1 MCCARRCSSFACSRQ
16 QAPEPPPSK
25 VTVAHPIERELT
37 DWDEY
42 TARLEAVDSVEVRAR
57 VSGYLESV
65 HFREGSL
72 VKKGDLLFQID
83 PRPYEAQLHRA
94 QGDLELAKSR
104 VNLAQKNLA
113 RAAFL
118 IKSQAMSKEEAETRA
133 ALVRQAEAG
142 VAAAQAAVDAA
153 KLDVEF
159 TRITAPV
166 SGRVSRKFVTEGN
179 LINGGIG
186 TQGTL
191 LTTIVSL
198 DPLYVYFEANERD
211 YLKYVRLAKS
221 GARPS
226 SRDFKNP
233 VWVGTADE
241 QGFPHEG
248 YMDFVDNQIDRGTGT
263 IQGRGIVPN
272 PDGLLAPG
280 LFVRLRLIGSGK
292 YRAAADPRRSDPERP
307 GAEVRLGGRRPE
319 PRPLPPDHDRD
330 PARRPA
336 RGERG
341 ADAGRS
347 RHHQRRAARAPG
359 RRRRAGGEDHRGR
372 RRTTARSRRDAGCRM
387 NVSRF
392 FIDRPIFAAVIS
404 IVTVI
409 VGIIAYRSLPVAQYP
424 DVVPPTIVVT
434 ATYPGAPPE
443 VIADT
448 VATPIEQEV
457 NGVEDMLYM
466 SSQSTTDGQMPLT
479 ITFKLGTD
487 LDKAQVLVQNRVA
500 IAEPRLPE
508 DVRRLGVTTIKSSP
522 DLLMVVHLLSP
533 DGRYDQLYIGN
544 YALIQMRD
552 ALARVD
558 GVGQRHRCSGCAST
572 ACASGSIP
580 NAWRTSTSPRATS

>member
-1 MCCARRCSSFACSRQ
+1 VIRSRYLALCAATLVVVACGRQ

-94 QGDLELAKSR
+94 QGDLEQANSR

-113 RAAFL
+113 RVAYL
-118 IKSQAMSKEEAETRA
+118 MKSQAMSKEEAETRE
-133 ALVRQAEAG
+133 ALVRQAVAG

-211 YLKYVRLAKS
+211 YLKYVRMAKS

-263 IQGRGIVPN
+263 IQGRGIVSN

-280 LFVRLRLIGSGK
+280 LFVRLRLIGSNK
-292 YRAAADPRRSDPERP
+292 YRAVLIPDEAIQSDQ
-307 GAEVRLGGRRPE
+307 AQKFVW
-319 PRPLPPDHDRD
+319 
-330 PARRPA
+330 
-336 RGERG
+336 
-341 ADAGRS
+341 
-347 RHHQRRAARAPG
+347 
-359 RRRRAGGEDHRGR
+359 
-372 RRTTARSRRDAGCRM
+372 
-387 NVSRF
+387 V
-392 FIDRPIFAAVIS
+392 ID
-404 IVTVI
+404 
-409 VGIIAYRSLPVAQYP
+409 
-424 DVVPPTIVVT
+424 D
-434 ATYPGAPPE
+434 
-443 VIADT
+443 
-448 VATPIEQEV
+448 
-457 NGVEDMLYM
+457 
-466 SSQSTTDGQMPLT
+466 
-479 ITFKLGTD
+479 
-487 LDKAQVLVQNRVA
+487 QNRVRYRQITIGTLHDGLRVVSEGLTPA
-500 IAEPRLPE
+500 DRVIISGVQRARPDAVVEPEEKIIPPPS
-508 DVRRLGVTTIKSSP
+508 D
-522 DLLMVVHLLSP
+522 
-533 DGRYDQLYIGN
+533 DGAQP
-544 YALIQMRD
+544 
-552 ALARVD
+552 ARAAA
-558 GVGQRHRCSGCAST
+558 G
-572 ACASGSIP
+572 
-580 NAWRTSTSPRATS
+580 

>member
-1 MCCARRCSSFACSRQ
+1 VLCAAVLVVACSRQ

-72 VKKGDLLFQID
+72 IKKGDLLFQID

-94 QGDLELAKSR
+94 QGDLEQANSR

-113 RAAFL
+113 RVAFL
-118 IKSQAMSKEEAETRA
+118 IKSQAMSKEEAETRE
-133 ALVRQAEAG
+133 ALLRQAVAG

-211 YLKYVRLAKS
+211 YLKYVRMAKS

-263 IQGRGIVPN
+263 IQGRGLVPN
-272 PDGLLAPG
+272 PDGMLAPG
-280 LFVRLRLIGSGK
+280 LFVRLRLIGSNK
-292 YRAAADPRRSDPERP
+292 YRAVLIPDEAIQSDQ
-307 GAEVRLGGRRPE
+307 AQKFVW
-319 PRPLPPDHDRD
+319 
-330 PARRPA
+330 
-336 RGERG
+336 
-341 ADAGRS
+341 
-347 RHHQRRAARAPG
+347 
-359 RRRRAGGEDHRGR
+359 
-372 RRTTARSRRDAGCRM
+372 
-387 NVSRF
+387 V
-392 FIDRPIFAAVIS
+392 ID
-404 IVTVI
+404 
-409 VGIIAYRSLPVAQYP
+409 
-424 DVVPPTIVVT
+424 D
-434 ATYPGAPPE
+434 
-443 VIADT
+443 
-448 VATPIEQEV
+448 
-457 NGVEDMLYM
+457 
-466 SSQSTTDGQMPLT
+466 
-479 ITFKLGTD
+479 
-487 LDKAQVLVQNRVA
+487 QNRVRYRQITIGTLHDGLRVVSEGLTPA
-500 IAEPRLPE
+500 DRVIISGVQRARPDAVVEPEEKIIPPPS
-508 DVRRLGVTTIKSSP
+508 D
-522 DLLMVVHLLSP
+522 
-533 DGRYDQLYIGN
+533 DGAQP
-544 YALIQMRD
+544 
-552 ALARVD
+552 
-558 GVGQRHRCSGCAST
+558 S
-572 ACASGSIP
+572 
-580 NAWRTSTSPRATS
+580 RAAAG

>member
-1 MCCARRCSSFACSRQ
+1 MLIVVACSRP

-57 VSGYLESV
+57 VSGYLELV

-94 QGDLELAKSR
+94 QGDLEQANSR

-113 RAAFL
+113 RVAFL

-226 SRDFKNP
+226 TRDFKNP
-233 VWVGTADE
+233 VFVGTADE
-241 QGFPHEG
+241 QGFPHQG
-248 YMDFVDNQIDRGTGT
+248 FMDFVDNQIDRGTGT
-263 IQGRGIVPN
+263 IQWRGIVPN

-280 LFVRLRLIGSGK
+280 LFVRLRLGGSGRYHALLIPDDAVQSDQAQK
-292 YRAAADPRRSDPERP
+292 FVWVVDGDNRVRYRQVTCGTLHDGLRVVTEGLTPADRVIVHGVQRARPDIVVEPEEQTIAPPPDDGAQPAKAAA
-307 GAEVRLGGRRPE
+307 G
-319 PRPLPPDHDRD
+319 
-330 PARRPA
+330 
-336 RGERG
+336 
-341 ADAGRS
+341 
-347 RHHQRRAARAPG
+347 
-359 RRRRAGGEDHRGR
+359 
-372 RRTTARSRRDAGCRM
+372 
-387 NVSRF
+387 
-392 FIDRPIFAAVIS
+392 
-404 IVTVI
+404 
-409 VGIIAYRSLPVAQYP
+409 
-424 DVVPPTIVVT
+424 
-434 ATYPGAPPE
+434 
-443 VIADT
+443 
-448 VATPIEQEV
+448 
-457 NGVEDMLYM
+457 
-466 SSQSTTDGQMPLT
+466 
-479 ITFKLGTD
+479 
-487 LDKAQVLVQNRVA
+487 
-500 IAEPRLPE
+500 
-508 DVRRLGVTTIKSSP
+508 
-522 DLLMVVHLLSP
+522 
-533 DGRYDQLYIGN
+533 
-544 YALIQMRD
+544 
-552 ALARVD
+552 
-558 GVGQRHRCSGCAST
+558 
-572 ACASGSIP
+572 
-580 NAWRTSTSPRATS
+580 